1 MGTNVSSENQLGI
14 ESLEPGGE
22 NRREKKGVAVQKKA
36 EQRENN
42 AQQSKSI
49 KINQSGAL
57 LKSLSNKMSNRKTWG
72 MRA

>member
-1 MGTNVSSENQLGI
+1 MGA
-14 ESLEPGGE
+14 
-22 NRREKKGVAVQKKA
+22 KKGRSGAKKA

-49 KINQSGAL
+49 KINQSGTL
-57 LKSLSNKMSNRKTWG
+57 LKSLSNKINNRKTWG